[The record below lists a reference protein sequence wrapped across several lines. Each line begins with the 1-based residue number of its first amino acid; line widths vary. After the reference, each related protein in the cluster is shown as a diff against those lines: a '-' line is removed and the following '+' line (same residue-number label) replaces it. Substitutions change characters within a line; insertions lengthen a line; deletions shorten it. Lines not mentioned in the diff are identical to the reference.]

1 MRSINDY
8 SEYLAALKDKSS
20 KDPAIRAEAMKALDY
35 LQREA
40 PDRYTLYRILNKEI
54 EAPKEEAPKGER
66 RVYDKEKYIREHPEI
81 NVNELRY
88 KAKERLKKGSYGFAL
103 CFDLPTW
110 LTEENLLKS
119 VDQLTISD
127 LITGNGK
134 PVPRQTLLRRC
145 IKIAVAERRIDETK
159 LRNYICGVFCS
170 YYNSKIVTLKTP
182 SLYEPVK
189 KMIMEKATVEELVK
203 ISDGPSFNFG
213 ELGLLIYKT
222 EKTFSEEQLKEM
234 ESKEITR
241 AEKEARHKAKRQAK
255 KEARK
260 AKKEA
265 EKAEEK
271 KNNQ

>member
-8 SEYLAALKDKSS
+8 SEYLATLKETSS
-20 KDPAIRAEAMKALDY
+20 KDPVARDEAKKALEF

-40 PDRYTLYRILNKEI
+40 PDRYTLYRLLNKEI
-54 EAPKEEAPKGER
+54 EAPKEEAQKGER
-66 RVYDKEKYIREHPEI
+66 IVYDKEKYIREHPEI

-145 IKIAVAERRIDETK
+145 IKIAVAERRIDEVV
-159 LRNYICGVFCS
+159 LRD
-170 YYNSKIVTLKTP
+170 TLKHDDP
-182 SLYEPVK
+182 WFSPANRQNMLIFALSAIEPVD
-189 KMIMEKATVEELVK
+189 EKLIVDVTFFYYK
-203 ISDGPSFNFG
+203 PTFK
-213 ELGLLIYKT
+213 LLPR
-222 EKTFSEEQLKEM
+222 
-234 ESKEITR
+234 EIR
-241 AEKEARHKAKRQAK
+241 G
-255 KEARK
+255 K
-260 AKKEA
+260 AKKAFCSACREVISA
-265 EKAEEK
+265 KGVESFICTDGTINVDKVLRSIPEEGNEELFEMLSK
-271 KNNQ
+271 RKMPF